1 MNKYIIFVQT
11 SWRIEAKN
19 KAEPQ
24 EVVRKSRLR
33 RSHGFGALIFGGNE
47 PWMFRKVYSAMKN
60 DLLLFLDSQ
69 KNFAGA
75 KNTFYIFILLLA
87 PRSGMDVYPVN
98 VISKQRNFI
107 GFLL

>member
-1 MNKYIIFVQT
+1 LNKYIIFVQT

-33 RSHGFGALIFGGNE
+33 RSHGFGASIFGGNE

-69 KNFAGA
+69 ENFSGVSI
-75 KNTFYIFILLLA
+75 IFLGIYGLV
-87 PRSGMDVYPVN
+87 S
-98 VISKQRNFI
+98 SKS
-107 GFLL
+107 